1 VDTIPTSANVEDHVS
16 MGPIAARHARGIVA
30 NTARVL
36 ALEAMMAAQALDF
49 RLRSEGP
56 TSRMGSGTG
65 QAYALVRERVPFL
78 ERDTDFQPYIAAME
92 ELVLSGKLA
101 AVLADVGSEE
111 KVGI

>member
-1 VDTIPTSANVEDHVS
+1 
-16 MGPIAARHARGIVA
+16 MGPIAARHARAIVA

-49 RLRSEGP
+49 RTRNEGP
-56 TSRMGSGTG
+56 AARMGRGTA

-78 ERDTDFQPYIAAME
+78 ERDEDFQPYIAAME
-92 ELVLSGKLA
+92 ELVLSGRLA
-101 AVLADVGSEE
+101 SVLAGVSSEQ